1 MGARQGI
8 GTEVQL
14 THEYINKVV
23 CGDCRDLSLNIPDES
38 VDMIF
43 TDPLYHEK
51 HRHYYRWLAETAV
64 RVLKPGSWAFIYGGW
79 EEKSY
84 YDHLCIDGWEHRVT
98 IALVNKAGYPR
109 WWSKKVMVG
118 YKPVYVFTKGAPRND
133 KWQSNIADSDR
144 IDKRYSR
151 YGQGIGFAIE
161 KVDMFTEHGDIVFD
175 PFCGGGQTAAACS
188 ILERNFITF
197 DIEQSACEIARAR
210 LDDAQPPMT
219 GFETAMQARLME

>member
-1 MGARQGI
+1 M
-8 GTEVQL
+8 TERISL
-14 THEYINKVV
+14 INKVTE
-23 CGDCRDLSLNIPDES
+23 GDCRELSLHIPDES

-43 TDPLYHEK
+43 TDPLYHVK

-64 RVLKPGSWAFIYGGW
+64 RVLKPGAWAFVYGGW

-84 YDHLCIDGWEHRVT
+84 YDHLCIDGWKHHMTV
-98 IALVNKAGYPR
+98 ALVNKAGYPR

-118 YKPVYVFTKGAPRND
+118 YKPVYVFTKGDPKIF
-133 KWQSNIADSDR
+133 KWQSNIADSDA

-151 YGQGIGFAIE
+151 YGQGTGFAIE
-161 KVDMFTEHGDIVFD
+161 KIDMFTELGDVVFD

-197 DIEQSACEIARAR
+197 DLDPDACRVARTR
-210 LDDAQPPMT
+210 LAEAQPPMR
-219 GFETAMQARLME
+219 GLNDAIHQARMIE